1 MISKT
6 AYRSTLITGVLAAL
20 GATACCVLPLVLV
33 TLGLGG
39 AWMAS
44 LRSLEAYQP
53 LFAAV
58 TIACLGYAFYALYIQ
73 PKRCAPGE
81 VCASPAVLRRQR
93 IVFWLVATAIL
104 ALGFSYAFI
113 SSLE

>member
-1 MISKT
+1 MISKNV
-6 AYRSTLITGVLAAL
+6 YRSTLITSVLAAL

-44 LRSLEAYQP
+44 LRSLEAFQP

-58 TIACLGYAFYALYIQ
+58 TFACLGYAFYSLYIQ
-73 PKRCAPGE
+73 PRQCAPGDT
-81 VCASPAVLRRQR
+81 CASPAVLKRQR
-93 IVFWLVATAIL
+93 IVFWLVAAAIA
-104 ALGFSYAFI
+104 ALGLAYAFI
-113 SSLE
+113 STLE

>member
-1 MISKT
+1 MISKNV
-6 AYRSTLITGVLAAL
+6 YRSTLITSVLAAL

-44 LRSLEAYQP
+44 LRFLEAFQP

-58 TIACLGYAFYALYIQ
+58 TFACLGYAFYSLYIQ
-73 PKRCAPGE
+73 PRQCAPGDT
-81 VCASPAVLRRQR
+81 CASPAVLKRQR
-93 IVFWLVATAIL
+93 IVFWLVAAAIA
-104 ALGFSYAFI
+104 ALGLAYAFI
-113 SSLE
+113 STLE

>member
-1 MISKT
+1 MISKI

-33 TLGLGG
+33 TLGLSG

-58 TIACLGYAFYALYIQ
+58 TLGCLGYAYYSLYVQ
-73 PKRCAPGE
+73 PRRCAPGE
-81 VCASPAVLRRQR
+81 ACASPAVLRRQR
-93 IVFWLVATAIL
+93 IAFWLVVAAIVVLGIAYAYIAT
-104 ALGFSYAFI
+104 
-113 SSLE
+113 LE

>member
-1 MISKT
+1 MISKI
-6 AYRSTLITGVLAAL
+6 AYRSTLVASVLAAL

-53 LFAAV
+53 VFAAV
-58 TIACLGYAFYALYIQ
+58 TFACLGYAFYSLYIQ
-73 PKRCAPGE
+73 PRRCPPEE
-81 VCASPAVLRRQR
+81 VCASPTVLRRQR
-93 IVFWLVATAIL
+93 MVFWLVTAAIT
-104 ALGFSYAFI
+104 ALGFVYAFI
-113 SSLE
+113 SNLE

>member
-6 AYRSTLITGVLAAL
+6 AYRSTLITSVLAAL

-44 LRSLEAYQP
+44 LRSLEAFQP

-58 TIACLGYAFYALYIQ
+58 TFACLGYAFYSLYIQ
-73 PKRCAPGE
+73 PKRCAPDE

-93 IVFWLVATAIL
+93 IVFWLVAVAII
-104 ALGFSYAFI
+104 ALGLAYAFI
-113 SSLE
+113 SNLE